1 MEYRATTQKAL
12 FFKARY
18 CAIKIEKYFIADEV
32 ELMEVTDN
40 FTYE

>member
-1 MEYRATTQKAL
+1 VL

-18 CAIKIEKYFIADEV
+18 GAIKIEKYLMAGEV

-40 FTYE
+40 FMHE